1 MPSKVIPSLA
11 AALLFL
17 ALPAAQGLACTFHQT
32 GVGSFFEATYPGSL
46 QVAAAT
52 ARARSEGRLAD
63 SRLERGL
70 FGLARATGAMRDLGD
85 RLDLAPE
92 AAMTDFYVILAGQQL
107 WTDYRV
113 TGIAGPKAFGVQVHA
128 DAPRD
133 GTPVAV
139 TSYDTVVALLAGT
152 LGPEEALEAG
162 LLRFRGDES
171 GRVRALFGEAFS
183 VERAAQ
189 AP

>member
-1 MPSKVIPSLA
+1 MSSKVIPTLA
-11 AALLFL
+11 AALIFL
-17 ALPAAQGLACTFHQT
+17 AFPAAPGLACTFHQT
-32 GVGSFFEATYPGSL
+32 GVGSFFEPTYPGSL
-46 QVAAAT
+46 EVAAAT

-70 FGLARATGAMRDLGD
+70 FGLARATGAMRDLGG
-85 RLDLAPE
+85 RLELAPE
-92 AAMTDFYVILAGQQL
+92 AAMTDFYLILAGQQL

-113 TGIAGPKAFGVQVHA
+113 TEIGGAQAFGVQVHA

-152 LGPEEALEAG
+152 LSPQEAADTG
-162 LLRFRGDES
+162 LLRFRLDGS

-183 VERAAQ
+183 VEKAAQ